1 MLKGLKKFFLKM
13 MAGAN
18 IVTVIIML
26 LVGMAGRL
34 SPAEH
39 PMLTNAGL
47 LYPVFL
53 LINLAFMIFWLTFHW
68 KGVLIPIVGYLLCY
82 GSLRV
87 YLPLNMPADAPDDA
101 IKVMTY
107 NVCRFAKGSIRDDGT
122 NPVIEYIKQSGA
134 DIVCLQEASSVLI
147 SQKDISR
154 ELSKVYE
161 YGDTVVRHYSGNTIA
176 IYSKYPIV
184 GKERIEFDSKW
195 NISAAFKVLID
206 GDTVMV
212 VNNHLE
218 TNKLLEDEQQKFKKM
233 MKGDDNR
240 DEVVSTSRLLI
251 SRLAEAA
258 VIRQPEALAVA
269 AYIRM
274 HEGMPMIVCGDFND
288 NPLSYARRVVA
299 NGLTDCFVTTGL
311 GLGWTFNKSGMYV
324 RIDNIFCSQHW
335 EPYRCH
341 VDRKNDASD
350 HYPVVCWLKKRL
362 KH

>member
-134 DIVCLQEASSVLI
+134 DIVCLQEASSDLI

-233 MKGDDNR
+233 TQYDLLNKSINDIFSR
-240 DEVVSTSRLLI
+240 TILTSLTTMLASVALLI
-251 SRLAEAA
+251 FGGDALRSFAFVITAGAIIGTYSSIYVSVAALNWFDLRKAAAEAEKD
-258 VIRQPEALAVA
+258 V
-269 AYIRM
+269 
-274 HEGMPMIVCGDFND
+274 
-288 NPLSYARRVVA
+288 NPFGNV
-299 NGLTDCFVTTGL
+299 
-311 GLGWTFNKSGMYV
+311 
-324 RIDNIFCSQHW
+324 
-335 EPYRCH
+335 
-341 VDRKNDASD
+341 
-350 HYPVVCWLKKRL
+350 
-362 KH
+362 